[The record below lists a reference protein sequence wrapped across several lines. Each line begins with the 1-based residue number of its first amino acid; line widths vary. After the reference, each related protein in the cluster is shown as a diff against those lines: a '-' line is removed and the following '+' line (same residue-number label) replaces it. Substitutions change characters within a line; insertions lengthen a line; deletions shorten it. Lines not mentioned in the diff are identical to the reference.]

1 MSSTIGTYTR
11 AKLNAI
17 IDTRADTLDDQQLF
31 EAAAS
36 DNLGNHTATQNLN
49 LDNNSITNVL
59 TGTFAS
65 ITASGDVHIIGTLYG
80 GSPLKI
86 AGSLEIHDTEN
97 DGEVSARLG
106 SSGAPNKFKGYVG
119 FNMASDNL
127 ITHAITLP
135 NTSVGNSGS
144 MKAYSYETYSSLR
157 FKENVH
163 TIQNPMNKAMQ
174 LRGVT
179 FDWKDTGRKDI
190 GFIAEEV
197 GKVIP
202 EVVTYDASGENV
214 ESMSYQKL
222 VSVLFECVKEQQ
234 TEITKIK
241 EDLQILKDNQK

>member
-1 MSSTIGTYTR
+1 MV
-11 AKLNAI
+11 
-17 IDTRADTLDDQQLF
+17 
-31 EAAAS
+31 S
-36 DNLGNHTATQNLN
+36 D
-49 LDNNSITNVL
+49 
-59 TGTFAS
+59 
-65 ITASGDVHIIGTLYG
+65 GD
-80 GSPLKI
+80 
-86 AGSLEIHDTEN
+86 
-97 DGEVSARLG
+97 
-106 SSGAPNKFKGYVG
+106 
-119 FNMASDNL
+119 

-163 TIQNPMNKAMQ
+163 TIQNPVNKAMQ

-202 EVVTYDASGENV
+202 EAVTYDASGENI

-222 VSVLFECVKEQQ
+222 ISVLFECVKEQQ

-241 EDLQILKDNQK
+241 EEMQILKDNQK